1 MITNN
6 YFQTYFWDFKSDR
19 WENGPRLPDALS
31 YIDFSTTHYDK
42 YIFVVFTTKIYWLDV
57 EAKSSWLTKD
67 IVIEP
72 KGFLRVVGFVGN
84 FYGYPAILAI
94 GGARPNEAAELWST
108 SGNILLLEDLSS
120 ADGISVHQLRDFGLG
135 HFKKGKIQKVND
147 EVFIIQ
153 GYPTNRPGTAGK
165 DILIWNYHEGRP
177 ELRGQYSEWR
187 TEPNAIVVSGK
198 YFRTCLEDNIRKLTF
213 KKKTTH
219 YLQVKSLYRCN

>member
-1 MITNN
+1 M
-6 YFQTYFWDFKSDR
+6 
-19 WENGPRLPDALS
+19 
-31 YIDFSTTHYDK
+31 
-42 YIFVVFTTKIYWLDV
+42 VFTTKIYWLDV

-187 TEPNAIVVSGK
+187 TEPNAVVVSGK
-198 YFRTCLEDNIRKLTF
+198 YFRSCLEDNIRKLT
-213 KKKTTH
+213 
-219 YLQVKSLYRCN
+219 